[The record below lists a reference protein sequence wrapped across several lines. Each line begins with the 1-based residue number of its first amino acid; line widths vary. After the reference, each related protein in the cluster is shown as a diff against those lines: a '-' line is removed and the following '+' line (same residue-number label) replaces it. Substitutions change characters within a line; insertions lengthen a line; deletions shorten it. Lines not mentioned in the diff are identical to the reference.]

1 MSDHIEAIRDASDN
15 NSHLL
20 KSIHGRPMEPIET
33 ARAYNLLLGQLNYEL
48 SPRKVQ
54 E

>member
-1 MSDHIEAIRDASDN
+1 
-15 NSHLL
+15 
-20 KSIHGRPMEPIET
+20 MEPIET

-54 E
+54 EC